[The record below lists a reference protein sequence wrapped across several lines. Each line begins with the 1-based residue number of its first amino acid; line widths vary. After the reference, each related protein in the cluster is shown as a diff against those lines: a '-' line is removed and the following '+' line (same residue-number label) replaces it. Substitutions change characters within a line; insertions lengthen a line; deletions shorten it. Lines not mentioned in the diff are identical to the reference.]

1 MQADSLHTFF
11 YKCGLEVLTCLC
23 PLIGVF
29 NINYSLTIEPSLTGS
44 PHIVLCIAAHLPLKH
59 VAHIPSAAMKISN
72 QSAAGPWH
80 TAVIEQA
87 LLIHFSKRNLN
98 LTMDSCL
105 NVKLHLCESDKLDIL
120 VFFSETTPCVRLSK
134 EIGMLLWTQSQ
145 HRAEFEKL
153 ICVSVAVYFITGLTK
168 PEDRRKLFCTFLGF

>member
-1 MQADSLHTFF
+1 MNVNIIHTFTLHTRANLLLSAFFFLESPANLYASWQLAYIF

-72 QSAAGPWH
+72 QRAAGPWH

-120 VFFSETTPCVRLSK
+120 VFFSETTPCVRL
-134 EIGMLLWTQSQ
+134 M
-145 HRAEFEKL
+145 
-153 ICVSVAVYFITGLTK
+153 
-168 PEDRRKLFCTFLGF
+168 